1 VQGYQDRTENKDKAS
16 QVKSRQGK
24 ARGLLP

>member
-1 VQGYQDRTENKDKAS
+1 MNVGPNSMS

-24 ARGLLP
+24 T

>member
-1 VQGYQDRTENKDKAS
+1 MQGKTRKGKAS

-24 ARGLLP
+24 AG